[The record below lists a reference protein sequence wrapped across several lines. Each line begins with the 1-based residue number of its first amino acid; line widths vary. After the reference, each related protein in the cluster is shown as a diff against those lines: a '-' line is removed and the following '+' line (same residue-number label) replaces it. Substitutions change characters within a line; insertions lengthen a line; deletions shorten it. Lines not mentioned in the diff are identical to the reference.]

1 MLEEK
6 ANRCIDLISLP
17 KKSFW
22 KLSIPIAVFLI
33 FNTFYSIVDMMW
45 VTSLS
50 MDAAFA
56 VSASAP
62 LLAFIATFGDSIGQ
76 GTNSI
81 MSRYIGSKDYN
92 SAYNS
97 LIHGIIVSVIISVLF
112 LLSLPFIEGLFYL
125 MMLDNSSNLIVEYLT
140 PLLLFSF
147 IFIFINVFC
156 ETFQVEGNS
165 KTPVAIMIASN
176 ILNLILDP
184 IFIYWLHM
192 GVSGAAYASVISQ
205 FLGVIAFIYLYL
217 NGRTKVPLS
226 LKYFKFRFHIVV
238 EILKVALPNF
248 IDDGMVFV
256 FAMFINEVLLL
267 EIGSMGIVLYAIS
280 IKIRSLL
287 RSPIK
292 GMSRGLMS
300 VTGHLFGA
308 KKIDELNEMYI
319 YVLKYTLIISLF
331 ISISFFVLRENIYES
346 FSVYDMETSIFYI
359 GIFGVILTMVYP
371 FTNVSSKML
380 DGFGKSYYSLFF
392 TILRS
397 ILQIIL
403 IVVLGDLMPY
413 GTSVLV
419 GITIGEVIFSAIY
432 FITLKLLF
440 RKFKSNK
447 DTLVVT

>member
-1 MLEEK
+1 
-6 ANRCIDLISLP
+6 
-17 KKSFW
+17 
-22 KLSIPIAVFLI
+22 
-33 FNTFYSIVDMMW
+33 
-45 VTSLS
+45 
-50 MDAAFA
+50 
-56 VSASAP
+56 
-62 LLAFIATFGDSIGQ
+62 
-76 GTNSI
+76 
-81 MSRYIGSKDYN
+81 
-92 SAYNS
+92 
-97 LIHGIIVSVIISVLF
+97 
-112 LLSLPFIEGLFYL
+112 
-125 MMLDNSSNLIVEYLT
+125 
-140 PLLLFSF
+140 
-147 IFIFINVFC
+147 
-156 ETFQVEGNS
+156 
-165 KTPVAIMIASN
+165 
-176 ILNLILDP
+176 
-184 IFIYWLHM
+184 
-192 GVSGAAYASVISQ
+192 
-205 FLGVIAFIYLYL
+205 
-217 NGRTKVPLS
+217 
-226 LKYFKFRFHIVV
+226 
-238 EILKVALPNF
+238 
-248 IDDGMVFV
+248 
-256 FAMFINEVLLL
+256 
-267 EIGSMGIVLYAIS
+267 MGIVLYAIS

-346 FSVYDMETSIFYI
+346 FSVFDMETSIFYI
-359 GIFGVILTMVYP
+359 GIFGVILIMVYP